1 MLVSLLTATVINQIN
16 LLNQQARQQT
26 GVLEAILRGVKVVCK
41 WYVSTLSTVVLSNYI
56 PVIQVKV
63 KESSIFAQ

>member
-26 GVLEAILRGVKVVCK
+26 GVLEAILRGVKLLWKLHYQINELLVPRC
-41 WYVSTLSTVVLSNYI
+41 SLN
-56 PVIQVKV
+56 IQVLIL
-63 KESSIFAQ
+63 ETQN